1 MKKFYTK
8 PCVVVKDFAKDDVI
22 RTSGLESTKDTW
34 LDYQDKMEQF

>member
-22 RTSGLESTKDTW
+22 RTSGLTKDTW
-34 LDYQDKMEQF
+34 LDDYQNNMEQF